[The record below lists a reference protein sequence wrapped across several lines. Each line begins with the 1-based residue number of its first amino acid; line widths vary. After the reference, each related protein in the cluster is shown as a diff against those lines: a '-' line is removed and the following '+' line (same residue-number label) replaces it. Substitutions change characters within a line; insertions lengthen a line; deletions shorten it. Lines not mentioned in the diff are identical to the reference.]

1 MYAVIETGGKQYRV
15 TEGERLKVEKL
26 AVDEGATVEFDR
38 VLLLGEG
45 EDIRVGAPLV
55 PGGKVTATV
64 EAQGRGK
71 KVKIFKMRRRK
82 SSRSHMG
89 HRQAYTQVKID
100 SISAD

>member
-15 TEGERLKVEKL
+15 SEGESLKVEKL
-26 AVDEGATVEFDR
+26 TVEAGGTVEFDR
-38 VLLLGEG
+38 VLMLGEG
-45 EDIRVGAPLV
+45 EDVQVGTPLV

-82 SSRSHMG
+82 NSRRHMG
-89 HRQAYTQVKID
+89 HRQAYTQVKITG
-100 SISAD
+100 ISAD